1 MDLSLAPW
9 DSADKVVSVK
19 EERVGDVA
27 ELVKV
32 ERVADGYILWST
44 LLAATRAQ
52 HGLVPSTRQDVTEPR
67 VE

>member
-1 MDLSLAPW
+1 M
-9 DSADKVVSVK
+9 SVK
-19 EERVGDVA
+19 EERGGDVA